1 MSEFSI
7 LADGLGVTLA
17 SFRRIE
23 GILAALQLVLA
34 MLGMGATLELY
45 DFRQI
50 ARHYRAIAF
59 VLAAQFVL
67 GPLAAVAA
75 GWWLPLPAGVV
86 LGVMLLAV
94 MPSGAMSNI
103 FAHLGHGNLPLSIT
117 ATVASTITCLI
128 FTPLLLGL
136 IAEAAVPEDFEMPT
150 GRIVRDVALFL
161 LVPMLV
167 GMVVR
172 HRKPQIALPFARW
185 TVRSSLAVLAVIV
198 VGSLGSGR
206 IDVWSYG
213 WQVPVILVG
222 FVFVQFGAARLLT
235 MVLRYSASDS
245 YTLAIEVA
253 LRNGNLAILL
263 GSTLFAGAGAP
274 VLGAGAPDLGAG
286 ALYVALFYGG
296 ASLVMAMLAVMAE
309 RFWKRRRGATPDP

>member
-1 MSEFSI
+1 MSAGSLFEAF
-7 LADGLGVTLA
+7 L
-17 SFRRIE
+17 RIE

-34 MLGMGATLELY
+34 MLGMGATLELD

-50 ARHYRAIAF
+50 ARHYRAIGL
-59 VLAAQFVL
+59 VLVAQFLL

-75 GWWLPLPAGVV
+75 GAWLPLPEGVV
-86 LGVMLLAV
+86 LGVILLAV

-103 FAHLGHGNLPLSIT
+103 FAHLGNGNLPLSIT
-117 ATVASTITCLI
+117 ATVASTLTCLV
-128 FTPLLLGL
+128 FTPLLLGV
-136 IAEAAVPEDFEMPT
+136 IVEAAIPAGFQMPT

-161 LVPMLV
+161 LLPLLG
-167 GMVVR
+167 GMWVR
-172 HRKPQIALPFARW
+172 RRSPRSSLRFARW

-213 WQVPVILVG
+213 WTVPVILVG
-222 FVFVQFGAARLLT
+222 FVFVQFVAARLLT
-235 MVLRYSASDS
+235 LAFRYSARDS

-263 GSTLFAGAGAP
+263 SSTLFAGAM
-274 VLGAGAPDLGAG
+274 AGASAEKAEDLGAG

-296 ASLVMAMLAVMAE
+296 ASLGMAILAVMVE
-309 RFWKRRRGATPDP
+309 RYWERRQLTR